1 MTTDRDRILEGTAAE
16 IDAHGRVEYIF
27 ATPLFSHTFRD
38 VTALNARLRDMI
50 LERERATP
58 SATKSNQ
65 GGWQSLPDFFDWS
78 DPAVSALEGMTA
90 QALNAAN
97 ARVPLPPDLAVEF
110 ELFGWAAVNRRG
122 HYNTTHLH
130 PQSTWSGAYYVD
142 AGDEPRE
149 GPAALLEFNHP
160 ISGALMNFFP
170 GILPSARTV
179 RPESGMILVFP
190 SYLLHSVHMYHGERP
205 RICVAFNAHLRR
217 VGTR

>member
-1 MTTDRDRILEGTAAE
+1 MTADYDRVPDGTAAE
-16 IDAHGRVEYIF
+16 IDAHGRVEYMF

-38 VTALNARLRDMI
+38 VTALNARLRELI
-50 LERERATP
+50 LERERTTP

-65 GGWQSLPDFFDWS
+65 GGWQSVPDFFDWP
-78 DPAVSALEGMTA
+78 DAAVSTLEGMIA

-97 ARVPLPPDLAVEF
+97 ARVPLPPNLAVEF

-130 PQSTWSGAYYVD
+130 PQSTWSGVYYVD
-142 AGDEPRE
+142 AGDEARE

-160 ISGALMNFFP
+160 ISGALMDFFP

-179 RPESGMILVFP
+179 RPETGMIVVFP
-190 SYLLHSVHMYHGERP
+190 SYLLHGVRMYHGERP

-217 VGTR
+217 VGT